1 MSTIAEARSSRDEQ
15 PPIPPELEAYVA
27 LDFGEGTRGHEQ
39 LHARLE
45 HENVDGRDPIELT
58 SGVDGLPHG
67 ITPEMANWFVR
78 TVAARRNAALAA
90 IVARFAADR
99 FRDGSTVLVEHE
111 TDRIAAMTAQR
122 KTRLIEEFERSD
134 VTAELKRE
142 AREAREEFSVALAEQ
157 GGRQPRMFHP
167 ALYFA
172 GLAVILLLEIP
183 INFESFVQWVH
194 TPIFSFGLTFVTA
207 LLVGGA
213 AHIHGT
219 LLRQWDHYFG
229 PHDRVRWLQGGKL
242 IGFGTAL
249 LAMALV
255 LAGYARYAFF
265 QQQLM
270 AIEILGGVRPSALGN
285 LVAMLASN
293 LGVYLVGAAWA
304 FFTHDE
310 VPDYPSK
317 KRKADRAQAAFD
329 GAFARQ
335 VAGELNRLDQKA
347 TADIAKVI
355 SLDKAQRSAPNYLDN
370 RRLFA
375 ALCAKDDDVVAAL
388 LDYRVA
394 LARRAEH
401 ARFLWPDR
409 SASGAERM
417 IELSAGQW
425 AARELRLRHAGAL
438 GE

>member
-1 MSTIAEARSSRDEQ
+1 MGSTYRADRDDDE
-15 PPIPPELEAYVA
+15 PVNPVELDTYLA
-27 LDFGEGTRGHEQ
+27 LELGEGTASHQG
-39 LHARLE
+39 LHARLA
-45 HENVDGRDPIELT
+45 HERVDGREPIELT
-58 SGVDGLPHG
+58 SGADGLPHG
-67 ITPEMANWFVR
+67 VTPEMGSWFIR
-78 TVAARRNAALAA
+78 TVAARRNAALAS
-90 IVARFAADR
+90 ICARFAADR

-134 VTAELKRE
+134 ATAELKRE

-167 ALYFA
+167 SLYFA
-172 GLAVILLLEIP
+172 GLAIILLLEIP

-242 IGFGTAL
+242 IGFGTVL

-270 AIEILGGVRPSALGN
+270 AIEIVGGVRPSALGN

-329 GAFARQ
+329 TAFARQ
-335 VAGELNRLDQKA
+335 VAGELNRLDRKA
-347 TADIAKVI
+347 AADTEKAI
-355 SLDKAQRSAPNYLDN
+355 SLDKAQRSAPAYLEN

-375 ALCAKDDDVVAAL
+375 ALCAKDDEVVAAL
-388 LDYRVA
+388 IDYRTA

-401 ARFLWPDR
+401 ARFLCPDR
-409 SASGAERM
+409 SATGAERM
-417 IELSAGQW
+417 LELSAGQW

>member
-1 MSTIAEARSSRDEQ
+1 MGTKYRSDRADEE
-15 PPIPPELEAYVA
+15 PVVPVELESYLA
-27 LDFGEGTRGHEQ
+27 LELAEGGRSHEE
-39 LHARLE
+39 LHARLQ
-45 HENVDGRDPIELT
+45 HERIDGRDPIELT
-58 SGVDGLPHG
+58 SGADGLPHG
-67 ITPEMANWFVR
+67 VTPEMGAWFVR
-78 TVAARRNAALAA
+78 TVGARRNAALAA
-90 IVARFAADR
+90 VCARFAADR

-134 VTAELKRE
+134 VSAELKRKATE
-142 AREAREEFSVALAEQ
+142 ARQEFSVALDEQ

-167 ALYFA
+167 ALYFI

-183 INFESFVQWVH
+183 INYESFVQWVH
-194 TPIFSFGLTFVTA
+194 APIFSVGLTFVTA
-207 LLVGGA
+207 LLIGA
-213 AHIHGT
+213 ASHVHGT
-219 LLRQWDHYFG
+219 LLRQYDYYFG
-229 PHDRVRWLQGGKL
+229 PHDRVRWVQGAKL
-242 IGFGTAL
+242 IGLGSVLLSVAL
-249 LAMALV
+249 L

-270 AIEILGGVRPSALGN
+270 AIIISGGVPPSALGN

-310 VPDYPSK
+310 IPDYPSK
-317 KRKADRAQAAFD
+317 QRKADRAQAAFD
-329 GAFARQ
+329 TAFARQ

-347 TADIAKVI
+347 AADTAKAI
-355 SLDKAQRSAPNYLDN
+355 SLDKTQRSAPNYLDN
-370 RRLFA
+370 RRLFST
-375 ALCAKDDDVVAAL
+375 LCAKDDEVVAAL
-388 LDYRVA
+388 IDYRTA

-401 ARFLWPDR
+401 ARFACPDR
-409 SASGAERM
+409 SATGAERT

-425 AARELRLRHAGAL
+425 AARELRLRYAGAL